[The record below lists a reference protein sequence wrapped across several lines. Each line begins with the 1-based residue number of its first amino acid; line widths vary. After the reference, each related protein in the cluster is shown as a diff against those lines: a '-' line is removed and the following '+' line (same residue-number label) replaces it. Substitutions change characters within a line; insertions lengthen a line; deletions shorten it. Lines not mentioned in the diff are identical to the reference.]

1 MKTEMY
7 RKAVQLA
14 HMGWLDSAG
23 NAIWVLLELL
33 QAVSEP
39 DGPLA

>member
-7 RKAVQLA
+7 RKAWLLA
-14 HMGWLDSAG
+14 HLGWLDSAG
-23 NAIWVLLELL
+23 NAIWVLLEML
-33 QAVSEP
+33 QAVSKP